1 MVHLKYIDPARK
13 ARLLDL
19 SAKTRQMALERD
31 GDVEG
36 WHIARML
43 REASTIS
50 QADEAELR
58 WQAHYR
64 NLSSSISQ

>member
-1 MVHLKYIDPARK
+1 MIHVECIDLVRK

-43 REASTIS
+43 REATTIA
-50 QADEAELR
+50 QADEAERR
-58 WQAHYR
+58 WQAH
-64 NLSSSISQ
+64 SQI